1 MDLDLRDR
9 VFLVTG
15 GSAGLG
21 FAGARALTAEGARV
35 VIAARD
41 PAQVERSVAEL
52 EPGGALG
59 LQADLADPGVAE
71 RLTEAAVA
79 RFGRIDGSLISV
91 GGPPPGTALGVDDKS
106 WTAAFQSVFLGSL
119 RVARAVADALPTDA
133 ASPVGTTGSLL
144 FVLSTSAFS
153 PIPDLA
159 ISNGLRPGLAM
170 LTKQLADELGPRG
183 IRVNAVAPGRFAT
196 ERVRT
201 LDASRGDPHLVRK
214 GFEAAIPL
222 GRYGEPAEFGALAAF
237 VLSPRASYLT
247 GTVVTLDG
255 GASRQ
260 P

>member
-21 FAGARALTAEGARV
+21 LAGARALTAEGARV

-41 PAQVERSVAEL
+41 TEQVEQAVAEF
-52 EPGGALG
+52 EPGSAIG
-59 LQADLADPGVAE
+59 LQADLAEPSVAA
-71 RLTEAAVA
+71 RLTEAAQA
-79 RFGRIDGSLISV
+79 HFGRIDGSLVSV
-91 GGPPPGTALGVDDKS
+91 GGPPPGTALGVDDRS
-106 WTAAFQSVFLGSL
+106 WTDAFQSVFLGPL
-119 RVARAVADALPTDA
+119 RIARAIAGALPANA
-133 ASPVGTTGSLL
+133 ASPVGTTGSVLL
-144 FVLSTSAFS
+144 VLSTSAFS

-183 IRVNAVAPGRFAT
+183 IRVNAIAPGRFAT
-196 ERVRT
+196 ERVRS
-201 LDASRGDPHLVRK
+201 LDASRGDPHLVRQQ
-214 GFEAAIPL
+214 FESAIPL
-222 GRYGEPAEFGALAAF
+222 GRYGEPDEFGALAAF
-237 VLSPRASYLT
+237 ILSPRASYLT